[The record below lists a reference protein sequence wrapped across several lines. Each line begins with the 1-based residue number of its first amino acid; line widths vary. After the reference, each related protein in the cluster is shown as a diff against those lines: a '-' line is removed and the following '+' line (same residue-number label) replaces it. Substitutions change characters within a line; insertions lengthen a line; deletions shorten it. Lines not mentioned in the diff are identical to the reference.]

1 MEKLF
6 QDYCDSVDET
16 IESAESVIDKAIKLY
31 GLMKMY
37 PAFKKYYF
45 WIQEPRLRTKEQCD
59 ALSSIVNKFTHYFD
73 CDKFNAYEK
82 THNILRI
89 THSIYIKN
97 FKLGYMTY
105 QQRYEMRINSLIDF
119 MISGI
124 PFDDKLWDDIII
136 KKLEDHI
143 DGLLDCYY
151 FNNDTSI
158 EVIDIINIITE
169 CISLYCSLIF
179 RR

>member
-6 QDYCDSVDET
+6 QDYCDSVDEA
-16 IESAESVIDKAIKLY
+16 IESTENVIDKAIKLY

-37 PAFKKYYF
+37 PAFNKYYS

-59 ALSSIVNKFTHYFD
+59 ALISIVDKFTHYFD

-89 THSIYIKN
+89 THSICLKN
-97 FKLGYMTY
+97 FKLGYLTY
-105 QQRYEMRINSLIDF
+105 QQRYEMKINSLMDF
-119 MISGI
+119 MIEI
-124 PFDDKLWDDIII
+124 PFDDRLWDDIII

-143 DGLLDCYY
+143 GELLDCYY
-151 FNNDTSI
+151 FNNDIPI
-158 EVIDIINIITE
+158 EVIDIITE